1 MDGGSARADEQRPER
16 RCEAVRL
23 YRVPGIA
30 AGFEKRGDAGGSTNG
45 HSAGDTA
52 VCETPDDVVPARSG
66 SLLAGRIR
74 RRSRDSAGG
83 ADAGP
88 RATGRGILR
97 AAKRRIIRLMRHDS
111 TTLELLRRMS
121 PTCFCA

>member
-16 RCEAVRL
+16 RREAVRL
-23 YRVPGIA
+23 YRLPGIA
-30 AGFEKRGDAGGSTNG
+30 PGLGKRVDAGSSPNG

-83 ADAGP
+83 AGAGP
-88 RATGRGILR
+88 RAIWRGGILR
-97 AAKRRIIRLMRHDS
+97 TAKRRIIRLMRHDS
-111 TTLELLRRMS
+111 TTLEL
-121 PTCFCA
+121 